1 VTTVYRGYVPAA
13 PAHGPDEPPINVD
26 KKGIL
31 SHFGSGM
38 LKEAGVMD
46 VRVVPD
52 PAGGGK
58 YRAYFTDHFAGMVV
72 VSGAE
77 NPANQWKNG
86 DGGFN
91 NDSEPS
97 RVFWPDYEFVTS
109 YDMTPVPVGDES
121 LPKFLTAT
129 NGNYAAPVLLVTG
142 EINGHGGAL
151 FLLPARD
158 EGAAG
163 EVDAVQASGAGG
175 VSFVDIINLTSSNV
189 AVASRFACR
198 STW

>member
-1 VTTVYRGYVPAA
+1 MDLVDLVRSPDRTVAYIAYSLAGLVAVDVTDPAAPDYEGYVPAA

-52 PAGGGK
+52 AVGSGYK
-58 YRAYFTDHFAGMVV
+58 AYYTDHFAGLVV

-77 NPANQWKNG
+77 APATNWWKNG
-86 DGGFN
+86 GCARFD
-91 NDSEPS
+91 NDTINGASHGSSGPTTS
-97 RVFWPDYEFVTS
+97 SSTS

-121 LPKFLTAT
+121 LPTVP
-129 NGNYAAPVLLVTG
+129 GSQHERQVY
-142 EINGHGGAL
+142 
-151 FLLPARD
+151 LPD
-158 EGAAG
+158 AAG
-163 EVDAVQASGAGG
+163 H
-175 VSFVDIINLTSSNV
+175 
-189 AVASRFACR
+189 R
-198 STW
+198 